1 MKCGYKALV
10 ETDYKRG
17 KEKY

>member
-1 MKCGYKALV
+1 MKYEYSALV